1 MRLVGGVSLA
11 TEVFLVN
18 RFVRKIRL
26 KIRFVE
32 KINLMVAYRQ
42 VISLDI

>member
-1 MRLVGGVSLA
+1 VVSLA
-11 TEVFLVN
+11 TEAFLVN

-32 KINLMVAYRQ
+32 TIA
-42 VISLDI
+42 IPF

>member
-1 MRLVGGVSLA
+1 VGFVA

-26 KIRFVE
+26 KMRFAETV
-32 KINLMVAYRQ
+32 KIHF
-42 VISLDI
+42 

>member
-1 MRLVGGVSLA
+1 MRLVCVVSLA

-26 KIRFVE
+26 KMRFVE
-32 KINLMVAYRQ
+32 TI
-42 VISLDI
+42 IIPF